1 MYVSSGNR
9 GCREW
14 SRSRRRVTTQ
24 RLAPLT
30 YIHIYIHT
38 ECVCM
43 YVCMYVCRCP
53 PYNGCGLRSGMEPL
67 LQSRNGRLPGP
78 LVQPCPAIRYI
89 YTYIHT
95 YIRTYNHH
103 IYRQIS
109 TYHVCMYVGRKFWPT
124 VGRIDNVYGDRN
136 LVCTCPPMSVYET
149 EPAAA

>member
-1 MYVSSGNR
+1 
-9 GCREW
+9 
-14 SRSRRRVTTQ
+14 
-24 RLAPLT
+24 
-30 YIHIYIHT
+30 
-38 ECVCM
+38 M
-43 YVCMYVCRCP
+43 YVCMYVGAPHTMDVVCAP
-53 PYNGCGLRSGMEPL
+53 EWNRSY
-67 LQSRNGRLPGP
+67 SRETAAFPAPWCNPALPSGT
-78 LVQPCPAIRYI
+78 YI
-89 YTYIHT
+89 HTYIHT